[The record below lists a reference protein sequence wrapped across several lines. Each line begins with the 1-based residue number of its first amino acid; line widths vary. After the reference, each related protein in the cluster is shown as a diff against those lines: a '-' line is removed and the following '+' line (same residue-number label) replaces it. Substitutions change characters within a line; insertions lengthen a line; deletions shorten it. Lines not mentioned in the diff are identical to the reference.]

1 MRHNPVQHARIVGR
15 GQPVR
20 YPSARDAAA
29 TSGLAAVGI
38 AAVAFVVCVA
48 NFALGH
54 AGAGVTAAIV
64 AMLAFGAGLAWLAM
78 DRRRIRQEQ
87 RDWTISRPAR

>member
-1 MRHNPVQHARIVGR
+1 
-15 GQPVR
+15 
-20 YPSARDAAA
+20 
-29 TSGLAAVGI
+29 
-38 AAVAFVVCVA
+38 
-48 NFALGH
+48 
-54 AGAGVTAAIV
+54 AAIV

>member
-1 MRHNPVQHARIVGR
+1 MRHSPVQHDRTVGR

-20 YPSARDAAA
+20 YPSARDAAP

>member
-1 MRHNPVQHARIVGR
+1 MRHSPVQHARIVGR
-15 GQPVR
+15 GQPIR
-20 YPSARDAAA
+20 YPSARDAAP
-29 TSGLAAVGI
+29 TSGLAAVGV

-54 AGAGVTAAIV
+54 A
-64 AMLAFGAGLAWLAM
+64 GAGLAWLAM